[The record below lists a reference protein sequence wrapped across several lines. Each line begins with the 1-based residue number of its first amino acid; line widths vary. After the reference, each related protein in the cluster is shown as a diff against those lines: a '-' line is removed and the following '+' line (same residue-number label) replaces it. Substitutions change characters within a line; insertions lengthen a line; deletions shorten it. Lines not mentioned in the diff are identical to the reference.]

1 LSLFDQL
8 VGTIRGVIEGYD
20 LQPSRQLAHVQDCLC
35 HRCIFVR
42 GVRGELAAFAKAEA
56 KAEKKRAK

>member
-1 LSLFDQL
+1 MSLFDQL

-20 LQPSRQLAHVQDCLC
+20 LQPSRQLGHQEYCLC
-35 HRCIFVR
+35 HRCVFVR
-42 GVRGELAAFAKAEA
+42 GIRGELAAFAKAEA